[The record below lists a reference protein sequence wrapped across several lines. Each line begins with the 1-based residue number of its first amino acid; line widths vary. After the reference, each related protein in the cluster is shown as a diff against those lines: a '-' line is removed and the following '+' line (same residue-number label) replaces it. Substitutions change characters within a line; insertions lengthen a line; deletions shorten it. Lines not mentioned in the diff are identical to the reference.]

1 MIGMSVWKDEE
12 PIGVACTMLTIKLKS
27 IVWEHRPIWYWNKNE
42 PGKKSQKPS
51 LEVDFRLSTSQSFF
65 SAITM
70 PKK

>member
-42 PGKKSQKPS
+42 PGKKIS
-51 LEVDFRLSTSQSFF
+51 ET
-65 SAITM
+65 ITRS
-70 PKK
+70 